1 MNLNLSLSIL
11 VGLFFS
17 IFAVTLIKED
27 ILITIHDVLKQVP
40 KFVKTIL
47 FLVVVALLVFLI
59 VFETMQLFK

>member
-27 ILITIHDVLKQVP
+27 ILITIHDALKQVP
-40 KFVKTIL
+40 KFAKTIL
-47 FLVVVALLVFLI
+47 LLVVMALLVFLI